1 MAALSSSSAAANRS
15 RSCAPSPLHLGC
27 QHLKQR
33 GSSPPCEK
41 SGLECRKSAT
51 ARRSSK
57 RIGAVSR
64 VYFDTSYIAK
74 FYFNEPESPRV
85 RELVRKAG
93 VIHSS
98 LWALAEFHA
107 VLHRR
112 MREGASSPRDVREL
126 AVRFSEHIG
135 DGLWNLAPV
144 TEALLRRTSALMVS
158 APRDLFVRSADA
170 VHLTTA
176 HEIGER
182 AVWTNDRHMLA
193 AASYFGVTGQSV

>member
-1 MAALSSSSAAANRS
+1 
-15 RSCAPSPLHLGC
+15 
-27 QHLKQR
+27 
-33 GSSPPCEK
+33 
-41 SGLECRKSAT
+41 
-51 ARRSSK
+51 
-57 RIGAVSR
+57 

-85 RELVRKAG
+85 RELVRKADA
-93 VIHSS
+93 IHSS

-112 MREGASSPRDVREL
+112 MRESASSPSDAREL
-126 AVRFSEHIG
+126 ALRFSEHIE
-135 DGLWNLAPV
+135 DGLWNLIPV
-144 TEALLRRTSALMVS
+144 NEALLRRTSALMVS
-158 APRDLFVRSADA
+158 APGDLFIRTADA

-193 AASYFGVTGQSV
+193 AAAYFGLTGQSV

>member
-1 MAALSSSSAAANRS
+1 M
-15 RSCAPSPLHLGC
+15 
-27 QHLKQR
+27 
-33 GSSPPCEK
+33 
-41 SGLECRKSAT
+41 
-51 ARRSSK
+51 
-57 RIGAVSR
+57 
-64 VYFDTSYIAK
+64 YFDTSYIEK

-85 RELVRKAG
+85 RDLVRKADA
-93 VIHSS
+93 IHSS

-112 MREGASSPRDVREL
+112 LREGASSLRDAREL
-126 AVRFSEHIG
+126 ALRFSEHIEA
-135 DGLWNLAPV
+135 GLWNLIPV
-144 TEALLRRTSALMVS
+144 NEALLRRTSALMVS
-158 APRDLFVRSADA
+158 GPSNLFIRTADA